1 MAIKVTKLNVY
12 APINVVWLYHLISES
27 PFIESLWLQH
37 FVTQPEH
44 FQTNAMLRIL
54 DAEKCHTKLK
64 KFTDF
69 LVTNDRL
76 ADATSVQ
83 NARLRIY
90 LDANRFVDAINLLET
105 SSIPLKFV
113 DRKIL
118 DELKQCSGA
127 NGITFPMSIE

>member
-12 APINVVWLYHLISES
+12 APINVVWLYHFISES

-37 FVTQPEH
+37 FATQPKH

-54 DAEKCHTKLK
+54 DAEKCHTKLE
-64 KFTDF
+64 KFTNF

-76 ADATSVQ
+76 ADAASVQ
-83 NARLRIY
+83 NARLCIY
-90 LDANRFVDAINLLET
+90 LDANRFMDAINVLKT

-113 DRKIL
+113 DQKIL
-118 DELKQCSGA
+118 DELKQRSGA